1 MLNELFWLFCL
12 LQEEGSRKRRL
23 PIVSSVVKVKKF
35 CNDGE
40 EEEEEDD
47 YGLRTGSISSSVSV
61 PAKPE
66 RRYLRSRWFSAV
78 SRINLMNKKNLK
90 VDIGESCLHFWKWT
104 ERKSVSH
111 FYVLCCLALWW
122 VSCLFIPALFPEC
135 FQTSYHWSDKANSLF
150 DTAPADIISIS
161 ITLEQKR
168 MDIFLMWNLPLYVA
182 LRIKSILAFQV
193 YNITP
198 HPILYERQ
206 VLAKVHQ
213 EFVSDF

>member
-40 EEEEEDD
+40 EEEEEED

-66 RRYLRSRWFSAV
+66 RRYLRSRWFSAG
-78 SRINLMNKKNLK
+78 SRINLMNKKNVK

-161 ITLEQKR
+161 ITLEQKL
-168 MDIFLMWNLPLYVA
+168 MDIFLICLFMLLYTLRVFWLFRFTTLLP
-182 LRIKSILAFQV
+182 
-193 YNITP
+193 TP
-198 HPILYERQ
+198 FCMSVRC
-206 VLAKVHQ
+206 
-213 EFVSDF
+213 